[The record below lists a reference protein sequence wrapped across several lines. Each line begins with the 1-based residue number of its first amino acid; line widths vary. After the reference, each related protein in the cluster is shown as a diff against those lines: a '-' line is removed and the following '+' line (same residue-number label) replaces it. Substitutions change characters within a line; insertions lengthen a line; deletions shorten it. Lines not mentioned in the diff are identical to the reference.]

1 MPPSDALRPVGS
13 RSTADEVAEQ
23 IRALIHRGELASG
36 DRLPAERELAAQ
48 LGVARLTLREA
59 LSALQEEGY
68 LVARR
73 GATGGT
79 FVTDLQRPRDRWVLR
94 MREDLADLED
104 IIEFRIAVERRAAKL
119 ACRRRTR
126 ADLAELRDSVAFL
139 ESARDIATFRSAD
152 AQFHACVARAARSPR
167 LAQAVGEAR
176 GELFLPTDFLDYRP
190 AVATTSREHGA
201 IVEAI
206 RLRDADLAADLVE
219 RHIEGTRVWLRR
231 YVTRRA
237 RALRS

>member
-1 MPPSDALRPVGS
+1 MPRTHVLTPVGS
-13 RSTADEVAEQ
+13 RSTSAEVAEQ
-23 IRALIHRGELASG
+23 IRSLIHRGELTSG
-36 DRLPAERELAAQ
+36 ERLPPERDLAAQ
-48 LGVARLTLREA
+48 LGVGRLTLREA
-59 LSALQEEGY
+59 LATLQDEGY

-73 GATGGT
+73 GAAGGT

-94 MREDLADLED
+94 MRQDLADLED
-104 IIEFRIAVERRAAKL
+104 IIEFRIAVERRAVKL

-126 ADLAELRDSVAFL
+126 ADLAELHDSVAYL

-152 AQFHACVARAARSPR
+152 ARFHACVARAARSPR
-167 LAQAVGEAR
+167 LTRAVAEAR

-190 AVATTSREHGA
+190 AVAATSREHAA

-206 RLRDADLAADLVE
+206 QLRDADGAAELME